1 MTKKQNAEEL
11 FEIIGSDP
19 YRWLAQAK
27 GMKMVADT
35 ILPLLQ
41 GELLIPP
48 VFPGTQQKRLAY
60 LDSYM
65 LLIGLAFENVI
76 KGILIG
82 RNPALVTRDK
92 IESGI
97 LGRKGHGISEGAN
110 SIISLTPQEMQL
122 LGRIEE
128 YLFWAGRYPLPL
140 KSGIFINS
148 EVQELRTYRSD
159 DPASVNKLFDEL
171 TDILEREAKARG

>member
-1 MTKKQNAEEL
+1 MTKKQKAGEL
-11 FEIIGSDP
+11 FEIIGSDA
-19 YRWLAQAK
+19 YSWLGQAK
-27 GMKMVADT
+27 RMKMVADT

-41 GELLIPP
+41 AELLIPP
-48 VFPGTQQKRLAY
+48 AVPGTQQSRLAY

-65 LLIGLAFENVI
+65 LLTGLAFENLI

-82 RNPALVTRDK
+82 RNPALVNGDR

-97 LGRKGHGISEGAN
+97 LGRKGHGIAEGAK
-110 SIISLTPQEMQL
+110 SIIGLTPQELQL

-140 KSGIFINS
+140 KSGIFVNS
-148 EVQELRTYRSD
+148 EVQELRSYRST
-159 DPASVNKLFDEL
+159 DPASVNKLFD
-171 TDILEREAKARG
+171 